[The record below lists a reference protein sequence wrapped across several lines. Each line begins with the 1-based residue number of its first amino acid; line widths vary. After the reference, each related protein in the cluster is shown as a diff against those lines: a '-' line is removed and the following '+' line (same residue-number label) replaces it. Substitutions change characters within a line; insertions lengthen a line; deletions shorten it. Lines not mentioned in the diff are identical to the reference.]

1 MDNKKI
7 AYIYIYLVLFFV
19 FLGIQSIIAE
29 GSELQFDGSQSTWAE
44 PEIEEAYEYNL
55 TYPNVMNNFKTNITR
70 EEFST
75 LAVKLYESLTE
86 EKAKVETDP
95 FSDTNNLEVLKA
107 YNLGIVKGRTS
118 TIFAPKDY
126 ITRQEICVMI
136 FRVLKISGAE
146 ITTVETG
153 DFPFSD
159 TKNIASWALDSVKF
173 AYQNGI
179 MNGSDS
185 KILPLNNTT
194 REQGIVLLKRT
205 YISFKDRIVKNEVV
219 EEEYCDEGLCI
230 DSTDKKNGLVK
241 IGYAGKATEKVKVM
255 IEKDGERYVYP
266 LVPNGKI
273 VGFPLQMGSGK
284 YKVSV
289 LTNIA
294 DNRYAY
300 IDTKTLDVNITN
312 QNSVYLNSIQ
322 LISWN
327 PRSKAVIKNND
338 IVGDESNSAKKIYLV
353 YDFIINNISYDYDKV
368 KYLTPNYIPYPDK
381 TIDELKG
388 ICYDYSS
395 LFAAMKRSEEI
406 PIKLVKG
413 YSTHVDGYHAW
424 NEVLINGEW
433 IVVDTTSDA
442 AYNKANVNYN
452 FSKKRSNYT
461 KVYEY

>member
-1 MDNKKI
+1 MDNIIIKKI
-7 AYIYIYLVLFFV
+7 YIVFFLTFL
-19 FLGIQSIIAE
+19 FLGIQAIKVE
-29 GSELQFDGSQSTWAE
+29 GNELGFDGSQSTWAE
-44 PEIEEAYEYNL
+44 SELEEAYEYNL
-55 TYPNVMNNFKTNITR
+55 TYPEVMKNFNRNITR
-70 EEFST
+70 EEFSN
-75 LAVKLYESLTE
+75 LAVNLYESLTE
-86 EKAKVETDP
+86 NKAEVESDP
-95 FSDTNNLEVLKA
+95 FTDTNNREVLKA

-126 ITRQEICVMI
+126 VTRQEICVMI
-136 FRVLKISGAE
+136 FRVLNISGAE

-173 AYQNGI
+173 AYQNDI

-230 DSTDKKNGLVK
+230 DSTDKNNGLVK
-241 IGYAGKATEKVKVM
+241 IGYAGKSTEKVKVM

-273 VGFPLQMGSGK
+273 VGFPLQMGNGK

-300 IDTKTLDVNITN
+300 IDTENFDVNISN

-327 PRSKAVIKNND
+327 SNSKAVRKNEE
-338 IVGDESNSAKKIYLV
+338 IVGDESNIAKKIDLAYE
-353 YDFIINNISYDYDKV
+353 FIINNISYDYEKI
-368 KYLTPNYIPYPDK
+368 KFLSPNYIPYPDK
-381 TIDELKG
+381 TIAELKG

-395 LFAAMKRSEEI
+395 LFAAMKRSEKI

-452 FSKKRSNYT
+452 FSKNKSNYT